1 MQGVLSEAACQA
13 AGVYFAKKRRAG
25 RRALMLAAGVFAFGL
40 ALVAV
45 LHPPIGVRAAAC
57 GSALLCALLVQDP
70 LLRRRRRAA
79 PGTDYVDTVRPVL
92 ARELYPDC
100 TFALLGTPHEMALRL
115 QDASVWAIGGELTEY
130 GGSLCLQTP
139 AGTVYAHDF
148 TENCYP
154 RDSDNTKMTDWVVYE
169 LALPAASPWRGAGYA
184 QIRRGRTR
192 APRHFAAA
200 VQHALHH
207 APQLGE
213 NGLPE
218 KRIEGTPLVLC
229 ATDTTYYEAA
239 LRRVGAQVYERFF
252 QTCGSGNI
260 VCFCGGKLY
269 VFAHGQRLDQRWSD
283 SSRLE
288 PEAVSRNAAA
298 VERTIHAVSQLV

>member
-1 MQGVLSEAACQA
+1 MQGALPEAACQA
-13 AGVYFAKKRRAG
+13 AGVYFAQKRRAG
-25 RRALMLAAGVFAFGL
+25 RRALILTAGVFALGL
-40 ALVAV
+40 ALAAV
-45 LHPPIGVRAAAC
+45 LHPHIGVQAAAC
-57 GSALLCALLVQDP
+57 GSALLCAALLVVL

-79 PGTDYVDTVRPVL
+79 PGTGYVDTVRPVL

-148 TENCYP
+148 TENRYAG
-154 RDSDNTKMTDWVVYE
+154 DSDSNSICDWVVYE

-184 QIRRGRTR
+184 QIRRDRTR
-192 APRHFAAA
+192 THRHFATV
-200 VQHALHH
+200 VQHALHR

-213 NGLPE
+213 SGLPE
-218 KRIEGTPLVLC
+218 KRIEGTPLVLS

-239 LRRVGAQVYERFF
+239 LRRVGPQVLEQFF
-252 QTCGSGNI
+252 QICGGSST
-260 VCFCGGKLY
+260 VCVCGGKLY
-269 VFAHGQRLDQRWSD
+269 VFARGQRLDQRWSD
-283 SSRLE
+283 SSRLR
-288 PEAVSRNAAA
+288 PEEVSRNAAA
-298 VERTIHAVSQLV
+298 VERTIHAVSRLV